1 MLKVSSI
8 LVPTDFSEHSD
19 KALKLALEIAQQS
32 KARIHLLHV
41 VHDEIRRCAADYC
54 LTDDVLQQ
62 FESGMLSSAQES
74 LKKQLARFP
83 EAKQVE
89 VITTVRKG
97 FPSEEIIKE
106 QEEKKIDLVVIAP
119 LGRTGIAKYL
129 VGSVTTNV
137 VKGARCPVLVAK

>member
-1 MLKVSSI
+1 MFKVSSI

-19 KALKLALEIAQQS
+19 KALKQALEIAQQS
-32 KARIHLLHV
+32 KAKIHLLHV

-54 LTDDVLQQ
+54 LTDELLQQ
-62 FESGMLSSAQES
+62 FEAGMLSSAQDS
-74 LKKQLARFP
+74 LKKQLAKFP

-89 VITTVRKG
+89 VVSSVRKG

-106 QEEKKIDLVVIAP
+106 QEEKKIDLIVIAP

-137 VKGARCPVLVAK
+137 IKGAKCPVLVAK